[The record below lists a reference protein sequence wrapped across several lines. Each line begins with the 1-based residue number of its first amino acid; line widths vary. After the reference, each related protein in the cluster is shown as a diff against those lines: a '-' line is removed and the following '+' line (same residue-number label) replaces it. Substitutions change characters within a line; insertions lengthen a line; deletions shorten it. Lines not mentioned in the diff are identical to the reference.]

1 MNKREFQMS
10 KTINYYHFLISPFS
24 YLAIERFNAIATK
37 HEVTVNYLPISVMD
51 VFGELSVLPLGK
63 RHPSLQRMRMD
74 ELTRWSSFLDKPMN
88 HTPAHFPVDQTL
100 AAQMV
105 FATGGADAGK
115 LSDALLRAVWEE
127 EKNIS
132 DEATLVAIA
141 DSVGLTGSELL
152 EKAKDDQWGALY
164 ANTTKEA
171 LELGCVGSPTY
182 QLGDEL
188 YWGQDRLDFLER
200 ALA

>member
-1 MNKREFQMS
+1 MS
-10 KTINYYHFLISPFS
+10 QTINYYHFLISPFS
-24 YLAIERFNAIATK
+24 YLAIDRFNAIASK
-37 HEVTVNYLPISVMD
+37 NNLTVNYLPISVMD
-51 VFGELSVLPLGK
+51 VFGELSVLPPGK

-74 ELTRWSSFLDKPMN
+74 ELTRWSSFLGLPMN

-105 FATGGADAGK
+105 FAAGGADANANAGK

-132 DEATLVAIA
+132 DESTLIAIA
-141 DSVGLTGSELL
+141 DSAGLAGAELL
-152 EKAKDDQWGALY
+152 EKAKDDQWAQMY
-164 ANTTKEA
+164 ADTTKNA
-171 LELGCVGSPTY
+171 LENGVVGSPSY
-182 QLGDEL
+182 QVGDEL